1 MKTLTLT
8 KLLGLLLLLLQLEV
22 QALVPLESAVLGKIN
37 KDIQYDPLDYVFA
50 PRTQKY
56 SAEDGAR
63 QELKAFTGFIHQ
75 GENLQNSC
83 ANSFRNEYR
92 DSWRRKVALTSV
104 ASTLQ
109 YIGLDV
115 TTRAIGKYA
124 QVLEFSQD
132 EYNNLVD
139 RLVGN
144 YCSKNLTV
152 MSLKLLRD
160 NLQSRYQKDNDFALP
175 TTGDNPYFPE
185 ALKKWSESMRAREQE
200 MVAAVKV
207 FRALCS
213 WGGDEDDFRLMT
225 PFLKDQ
231 YIMSFVNEQIL
242 SQAIKWKADTNQFYV
257 EQSSNTVQVLCRD
270 LICRKVTRVEFD
282 REFPLSAGSTGLA
295 SDLSRMYC
303 HNFRDLDYK
312 FKNQEAT
319 IKKWMN
325 KQTLDEERFMV
336 SSLISLFTHIPDFL
350 MNAPSYKDFIDIAK
364 SNVDNT
370 WTNWAHKSNEA
381 YTNELYYEESLH
393 IEVADRQH
401 YFFYTKPDFKVM
413 LDVHLGELDKTFV
426 VNDKVGFSY
435 PLKVNKT
442 FLKWIR
448 QEYINANTNEKTDKV
463 LAEFSQHL
471 FPQIEKIRSR
481 LLVAPWNEGLERLV
495 ASELLEQLRF
505 YRGNYFGDFEASDV
519 FIPVEFRYGLFALKY
534 IDYRAKT
541 KAL

>member
-1 MKTLTLT
+1 MKTFILT
-8 KLLGLLLLLLQLEV
+8 KTLGLFLLLSFEAT
-22 QALVPLESAVLGKIN
+22 ALVPIEGAVLGKVN

-50 PRTQKY
+50 PRTLKY
-56 SAEDGAR
+56 SSEDGPR

-83 ANSFRNEYR
+83 SNSIRNEYR

-132 EYNNLVD
+132 DYNNLVD

-152 MSLKLLRD
+152 MSLKFLRD
-160 NLQSRYQKDNDFALP
+160 NLQARYKKDNDFALP

-185 ALKKWSESMRAREQE
+185 ALKKWSESLRAREQE
-200 MVAAVKV
+200 MIATVKV

-213 WGGDEDDFRLMT
+213 WGGDETDFRLMT
-225 PFLKDQ
+225 PLLKDQ
-231 YIMSFVNEQIL
+231 YIMSFINQHLQSEAL
-242 SQAIKWKADTNQFYV
+242 KWKAETNQFYV
-257 EQSSNTVQVLCRD
+257 EKSPNTVQVLCRD
-270 LICRKVTRVEFD
+270 LICRKVPRVEFE

-303 HNFRDLDYK
+303 HDFRDLDYK
-312 FKNQEAT
+312 FKNQEPSV
-319 IKKWMN
+319 KKWMN
-325 KQTLDEERFMV
+325 QQSLDEERFMV
-336 SSLISLFTHIPDFL
+336 SAMISLFTRVPDFL
-350 MNAPSYKDFIDIAK
+350 MNAPTYKDFVEIAK
-364 SNVDNT
+364 SNVEVT

-393 IEVADRQH
+393 IEVADRKH
-401 YFFYTKPDFKVM
+401 YFYFLKPEFKVL

-426 VNDKVGFSY
+426 INDKVGFSY
-435 PLKVNKT
+435 PLKINKT

-448 QEYINANTNEKTDKV
+448 QEYLNANTNEKESKVITDFT
-463 LAEFSQHL
+463 EQIS
-471 FPQIEKIRSR
+471 PQIEKMRTR

-495 ASELLEQLRF
+495 ALELLEQLRF
-505 YRGNYFGDFEASDV
+505 YRGNYFGDFEASEV

-534 IDYRAKT
+534 MDYRAKT
-541 KAL
+541 KPL